1 MHIKIL
7 CHVVLIINF
16 IFLQGCGAKPEHF
29 IPDFVEEW
37 FEKDSSIPDL
47 PDIKNNTSLKLL
59 WSKSYSGEIDPSLN
73 KVKLPVLYDKIFLFN
88 NENEVFIVNKDNGEV
103 TKKIQIE
110 LDILSDILPTASSI
124 IFSTQQDT
132 ISSYDFNGKL
142 LWQRIIN
149 GEILSL
155 SQIYNDMFF
164 ARTVDGKL
172 FSIDFITGEIL
183 WQSSIPFSS
192 LSIRGIGDPV
202 VFDDKLYMGLD
213 NGRLMALNPFD
224 GNVIWSRQ
232 IVNIIGQTDIDRLS
246 DIDSELKYLNGIIY
260 LTSYNGVVAAIDS
273 NDGRVIWRIKD
284 SSVYSLEIIDD
295 QIIYV
300 NDQGHLISLNLYD
313 GTTLWTQDILF
324 NRLNSKPLILND
336 EIYVRDLQN
345 YVHIFNLSSG
355 ELKGR
360 IKLSEKPIGMKK
372 SDNNLFILDS
382 SLNLK
387 MFSYI
392 QDKN

>member
-88 NENEVFIVNKDNGEV
+88 NENEVFIVKKDNGEV

-164 ARTVDGKL
+164 ARTVDGKII
-172 FSIDFITGEIL
+172 FYRFCNWRNFMAIINSSFFFINKRC
-183 WQSSIPFSS
+183 W
-192 LSIRGIGDPV
+192 
-202 VFDDKLYMGLD
+202 
-213 NGRLMALNPFD
+213 
-224 GNVIWSRQ
+224 
-232 IVNIIGQTDIDRLS
+232 
-246 DIDSELKYLNGIIY
+246 
-260 LTSYNGVVAAIDS
+260 
-273 NDGRVIWRIKD
+273 
-284 SSVYSLEIIDD
+284 
-295 QIIYV
+295 
-300 NDQGHLISLNLYD
+300 
-313 GTTLWTQDILF
+313 
-324 NRLNSKPLILND
+324 
-336 EIYVRDLQN
+336 
-345 YVHIFNLSSG
+345 
-355 ELKGR
+355 
-360 IKLSEKPIGMKK
+360 
-372 SDNNLFILDS
+372 
-382 SLNLK
+382 
-387 MFSYI
+387 
-392 QDKN
+392 

>member
-1 MHIKIL
+1 
-7 CHVVLIINF
+7 
-16 IFLQGCGAKPEHF
+16 
-29 IPDFVEEW
+29 
-37 FEKDSSIPDL
+37 
-47 PDIKNNTSLKLL
+47 
-59 WSKSYSGEIDPSLN
+59 
-73 KVKLPVLYDKIFLFN
+73 
-88 NENEVFIVNKDNGEV
+88 
-103 TKKIQIE
+103 
-110 LDILSDILPTASSI
+110 
-124 IFSTQQDT
+124 
-132 ISSYDFNGKL
+132 
-142 LWQRIIN
+142 
-149 GEILSL
+149 
-155 SQIYNDMFF
+155 MFF

-183 WQSSIPFSS
+183 WQSLIPFSS

>member
-7 CHVVLIINF
+7 CHAVLIINF
-16 IFLQGCGAKPEHF
+16 IILQGCGVKPDHF
-29 IPDFVEEW
+29 IPDFVEKW
-37 FEKDSSIPDL
+37 FEKDTSIPDL
-47 PDIKNNTSLKLL
+47 PDIKNKTSLKLL

-88 NENEVFIVNKDNGEV
+88 SENEVFIVNKDNGEV

-155 SQIYNDMFF
+155 SQVYNDMFF

-202 VFDDKLYMGLD
+202 VFDDRLYMGLD
-213 NGRLMALNPFD
+213 NGRIMALNPFD
-224 GNVIWSRQ
+224 GNVIWSVQ

-246 DIDSELKYLNGIIY
+246 DIDSALKYLNGIIY

-273 NDGRVIWRIKD
+273 YDGRVIWRIKD
-284 SSVYSLEIIDD
+284 SSVYSPEIIED

-313 GTTLWTQDILF
+313 GTTLWTQNILF

-336 EIYVRDLQN
+336 EIYVHDLQN
-345 YVHIFNLSSG
+345 YVHIFNLQSG
-355 ELKGR
+355 ELQGR
-360 IKLSEKPIGMKK
+360 IKLSEKPLAMKR

-387 MFSYI
+387 VFSYI